1 MAKACPTFLQ
11 TYVCTVAHQAPLSM
25 RLPRKEYWNGLPFPS
40 PEDLSDP
47 EIEPMSPALTGS
59 FFTSEPPGMPSV
71 TFLIRSVML
80 KTEGKSH
87 QAFVPTR
94 GSTEAGAL

>member
-1 MAKACPTFLQ
+1 MNAAKDCSPPGSSVHGIF
-11 TYVCTVAHQAPLSM
+11 QARIL
-25 RLPRKEYWNGLPFPS
+25 EWLPFPT

-47 EIEPMSPALTGS
+47 EIKPMSPALTGG
-59 FFTSEPPGMPSV
+59 FFISEPPGMPTA

-80 KTEGKSH
+80 KTAGKSH
-87 QAFVPTR
+87 QAFVRTR